1 MEMPLC
7 VFFLL
12 LMISL
17 LLVEC
22 ESFSHHQPR
31 IISFGNGLVM
41 RPRANR
47 RLQSIISNYLL
58 PESKNVDKNP
68 IEFNPVVDVVLMS
81 GIERK
86 AKSFT
91 LVKLKD
97 ESTVAD
103 YHVILEGS
111 SKPHINAIADFVE
124 VSLRKILPHYE
135 PRKQFDIPGGWCA
148 LDYG

>member
-1 MEMPLC
+1 LC
-7 VFFLL
+7 VFLL
-12 LMISL
+12 LLVVSL
-17 LLVEC
+17 LAVEC
-22 ESFSHHQPR
+22 ESFLHPR
-31 IISFGNGLVM
+31 SRFLSSGH
-41 RPRANR
+41 RAAIQR
-47 RLQSIISNYLL
+47 RTKTRLQSIISSYLL
-58 PESKNVDKNP
+58 PQAKNLDKNP
-68 IEFNPVVDVVLMS
+68 IEFDPVVDVVLMS

-124 VSLRKILPHYE
+124 LSLRKILPHYE
-135 PRKQFDIPGGWCA
+135 PRRQFDIPGGWCA